1 MSVMVSV
8 SVARAGDW
16 RSGAHFSVPAWQS
29 AHMNILRYRLSLR
42 SLYSMNVPRDSIF
55 AHRVGLS
62 KEWQMNVS
70 VAFFPA
76 VTSAPSCAI
85 DFPVTSAPF
94 TFVSWCPR
102 ASPWTSAMLLLRTD
116 AIKNSPFA
124 GSIVSSAPS
133 GLCGRWIS
141 TVFDGATLA
150 RRAGLCVAIVQS
162 LAPLFLV
169 TFWNTNI
176 YEYLSTVLSSTL
188 DSSRVHSYT
197 RVHSVQLTVL

>member
-1 MSVMVSV
+1 MSIRFWCASCSGPVGGAFEISVMSVIASV
-8 SVARAGDW
+8 FVARGGDW

-29 AHMNILRYRLSLR
+29 AHMNILRYRISLR
-42 SLYSMNVPRDSIF
+42 SLYCTNVPCDSIF

-62 KEWQMNVS
+62 KEWQRNVS
-70 VAFFPA
+70 VALSPA
-76 VTSAPSCAI
+76 VTSAPSSAI

-102 ASPWTSAMLLLRTD
+102 ASPCTSAMLLLRTD

-141 TVFDGATLA
+141 TVFNGATLA
-150 RRAGLCVAIVQS
+150 RLCVAIELMLRRHSSSHVRLQWS
-162 LAPLFLV
+162 LSITETEV
-169 TFWNTNI
+169 K
-176 YEYLSTVLSSTL
+176 
-188 DSSRVHSYT
+188 HK
-197 RVHSVQLTVL
+197 